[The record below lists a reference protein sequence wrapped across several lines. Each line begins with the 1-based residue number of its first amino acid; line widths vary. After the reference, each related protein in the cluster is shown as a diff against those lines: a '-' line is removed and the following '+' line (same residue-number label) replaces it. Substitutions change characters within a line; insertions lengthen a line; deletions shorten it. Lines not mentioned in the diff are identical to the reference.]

1 MAGYSDI
8 TATLI
13 REAQTREDA
22 LPIRNDNCRSQFFL
36 QPQSASKVCLFFH
49 GFTAAPFQLKSL
61 AEALFSAGYS
71 VLIPRL
77 PGHGQAGAWWRDQ
90 PPPLPTQP
98 QDYQRFALAWL
109 RQAQML
115 GDRVVIGGL
124 GGGATLAAGL
134 ALDQPQDI
142 DRAILISPYLS
153 SSGKVIDSFVR
164 RVDSYYE
171 WLLEPQHPAV
181 GYSGFMP
188 PALQVFLNFG
198 KTAPLFMI
206 SSENDIS
213 VGNAEQRTLF
223 EAAVKQQP
231 HCWYHC
237 FNDIP
242 DIPHLML
249 TTADSSHY
257 QDRLF
262 PLVRD
267 YLDSSLTWAEVTANA
282 SKS

>member
-8 TATLI
+8 TASLI
-13 REAQTREDA
+13 REAKTREDA

-134 ALDQPQDI
+134 ALEQPQDI
-142 DRAILISPYLS
+142 DRAILISPYLRS
-153 SSGKVIDSFVR
+153 SDKVIDSFVR
-164 RVDSYYE
+164 RVDAYYE

-198 KTAPLFMI
+198 KTLLDRVNLAPTAPLFII

-213 VGNAEQRTLF
+213 IGNAEQRTLF
-223 EAAVKQQP
+223 ESAVKQQP
-231 HCWYHC
+231 RCWYHC
-237 FNDIP
+237 FDDIP
-242 DIPHLML
+242 DIAHMML
-249 TTADSSHY
+249 TATNDSHY
-257 QDRLF
+257 QDLLF
-262 PLVRD
+262 PLVKA
-267 YLDSSLTWAEVTANA
+267 YLESDLT
-282 SKS
+282 